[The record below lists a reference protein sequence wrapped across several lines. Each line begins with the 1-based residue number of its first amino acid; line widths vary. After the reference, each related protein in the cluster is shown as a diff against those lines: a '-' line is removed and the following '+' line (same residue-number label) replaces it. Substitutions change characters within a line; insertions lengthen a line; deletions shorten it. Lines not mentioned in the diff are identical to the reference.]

1 LVADLEAIA
10 SGSDSRQV
18 RRLKVRCRGDAMPVK
33 AMSRCLAR
41 RFGFVLSALV
51 MLAAAGTAVRAQT
64 AAPPQTQ
71 NDVAI
76 ALVLAVDASGSVDN
90 RRFELQKRGYAA
102 AFRNPQVMNAI
113 RSLMTQS
120 IAVTMVQWTGP
131 RLHVQVVGW
140 MLIKDE
146 DSADAVAAAI
156 EAAPR
161 QLFGGGTSISG
172 AIDYSRI
179 LLAQIPFNPV
189 RRVIDISGDGS
200 NNSGRSVLQA
210 RDEAVHDGVGINGLP
225 IVAIEP
231 NLDRYY
237 FDNVIGGPGAFM
249 IPADS
254 YDTFADAIL
263 KKLINEIAGTEPDTK
278 LSFAFDPIRSGTSQT
293 RPSLRRVSAKFR
305 PSISRPMSVA
315 PR

>member
-1 LVADLEAIA
+1 
-10 SGSDSRQV
+10 
-18 RRLKVRCRGDAMPVK
+18 
-33 AMSRCLAR
+33 
-41 RFGFVLSALV
+41 

-64 AAPPQTQ
+64 PAPPQTQ

-263 KKLINEIAGTEPDTK
+263 KKLINEIAGDGTGHETV
-278 LSFAFDPIRSGTSQT
+278 IR
-293 RPSLRRVSAKFR
+293 F
-305 PSISRPMSVA
+305 
-315 PR
+315 